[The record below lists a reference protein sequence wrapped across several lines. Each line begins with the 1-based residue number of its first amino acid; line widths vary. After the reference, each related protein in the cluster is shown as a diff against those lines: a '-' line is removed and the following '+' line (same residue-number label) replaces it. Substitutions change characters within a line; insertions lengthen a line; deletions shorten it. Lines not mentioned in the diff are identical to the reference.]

1 MRFHVLIWT
10 SQFFYVWP
18 RQKRDRLVRQFGG
31 NGISRI
37 LHNRKGLSNVI
48 VVMLSLVILVIIVE
62 NVVLWSYQLNQFD
75 IERMQ
80 ENLKITNVA
89 SINGYSQ
96 WFPTQNEFIVDS
108 GSRLSGTYLAT
119 QSVDGSYE
127 SFSES
132 NVQTLG
138 LSWWNT
144 DYAYRKGVTITNNA
158 ISVLSANYTLSVTV
172 DTASLIS
179 SGKLMPNGND
189 LRIAYNSGTSW
200 VELDREVDNINS
212 PSTQIWFKIQAP
224 ISANSSDNSY
234 YIYYG
239 NPNAGSPP
247 ANESNVYLWFDDF
260 NRANE
265 PDITTETAYQ
275 VKTGGGT
282 WSIENDTLE
291 NVGANG
297 DPNKLIITA
306 LGNVTAPV
314 DMLVKIDVASFAGG
328 DASRMGLT
336 CCIDNDPQPGSG
348 YCSLFHNDM
357 NSLYLLNDLRSW
369 GADSSLRWSLNTWYY
384 MRFRVMYPA
393 SGIGDVKVW
402 PVNTTEPES
411 WTLNGTF
418 GDGTARSFG
427 EIGFAGSKT
436 NDITYF
442 DDIVVRY
449 IVDPE
454 PTTSLNAEQSQFSNS
469 LEIDGAFPVDVST
482 FPPVNINTVEITIDY
497 RANVAGGT
505 LYLSAYNWTA
515 SAFSS
520 TGFNS
525 SKGHQSTT
533 YWDSYAVNLTD
544 QWGSY
549 LNSNGTI
556 YLKIQEMGSGSDQ
569 TIIDI
574 DQVAIRVAANMV
586 TFIFTNDGPE
596 TTHLV
601 DLWIDNATLHQRYE
615 MNLYVNSGDTVSY
628 SLADV
633 SLPNGSYTIR
643 VVTERGTIAIYP
655 QE

>member
-1 MRFHVLIWT
+1 
-10 SQFFYVWP
+10 
-18 RQKRDRLVRQFGG
+18 
-31 NGISRI
+31 
-37 LHNRKGLSNVI
+37 
-48 VVMLSLVILVIIVE
+48 MLSLVILVIIVE
-62 NVVLWSYQLNQFD
+62 NVVLWSYQMNQFD

-80 ENLKITNVA
+80 EDLKITNVA
-89 SINGYSQ
+89 SVNGSSP
-96 WFPTQNEFIVDS
+96 WFPAQNEFIVDS
-108 GSRLSGTYLAT
+108 GSRISGTYLNT

-132 NVQTLG
+132 NVQTPG

-158 ISVLSANYTLSVTV
+158 LSVLSTNYTLSVTV

-189 LRIAYNSGTSW
+189 LRIAYDSGTSW
-200 VELDREVDNINS
+200 MELDREVDDINS
-212 PSTQIWFKIQAP
+212 SSTQVWFRTQAP

-265 PDITTETAYQ
+265 PDIKTETAYQ

-282 WSIENDTLE
+282 WSIENDTLK
-291 NVGANG
+291 NVGASG

-328 DASRMGLT
+328 DTSRMGLS
-336 CCIDNDPQPGSG
+336 CCMDSSPQPGSG

-357 NSLYLLNDLRSW
+357 DSLDLLNDLRSW
-369 GADSSLRWSLNTWYY
+369 GAHSSLSWSLNTWYY
-384 MRFRVMYPA
+384 MRFRVTVPA
-393 SGIGDVKVW
+393 SGIGEVKVW
-402 PVNTTEPES
+402 PVNTVEPEL
-411 WTLNGTF
+411 WTLNDSF
-418 GDGTARSFG
+418 GRGSVRGFG
-427 EIGFAGSKT
+427 EIGFAGSRT
-436 NDITYF
+436 SDVTYF

-454 PTTSLNAEQSQFSNS
+454 PTTSLNAEQNQFSNG
-469 LEIDGAFPVDVST
+469 LEIDGAFPVDVPT
-482 FPPVNINTVEITIDY
+482 YPLANINTVEIAVDY
-497 RANVAGGT
+497 RDSVAGGT

-520 TGFNS
+520 YGFNS
-525 SKGHQSTT
+525 TTGHQSTT
-533 YWDSYAVNLTD
+533 WWDSYAVNLTD
-544 QWGSY
+544 QWNSY
-549 LNSNGTI
+549 LNSNGTV
-556 YLKIQEMGSGSDQ
+556 YMKIQEMGSGSNQ

-574 DQVAIRVAANMV
+574 DQVAIRVSANMV
-586 TFIFTNDGPE
+586 TFIFENDGPE
-596 TTHLV
+596 TAHLV

-615 MNLYVNSGDTVSY
+615 IDLYVNSGDTVSY
-628 SLADV
+628 SLANV
-633 SLPNGSYTIR
+633 SLPNESYTIR
-643 VVTERGTIAIYP
+643 VVTERGTVAIYP
-655 QE
+655 QK